1 MSKTATIKEEKILA
15 DFEKLSKKRKK
26 EVADF
31 VTYLKV
37 KEELEA
43 TKEIIRDKDFLASIM
58 RGDEDFRIRG
68 HHIYLFFF
76 APLFEVSRRVP
87 TNFPFF
93 SQKHLIPKVA
103 RSSHVFS
110 IS

>member
-15 DFEKLSKKRKK
+15 DFGRLSKKRKK

-43 TKEIIRDKDFLASIM
+43 TKEIIKDKDFLASIM
-58 RGDEDFRIRG
+58 RGDEDFRVGRVKKWS
-68 HHIYLFFF
+68 
-76 APLFEVSRRVP
+76 EVREDV
-87 TNFPFF
+87 
-93 SQKHLIPKVA
+93 
-103 RSSHVFS
+103 
-110 IS
+110 